1 MSPVAAI
8 CEMPDSK
15 SCIVTRSEESASN
28 IQVIFDARVDH
39 LSLLLAGL
47 QPGVTAHILDPHR
60 DGIAQITRLL
70 QQHPTTALALVA
82 HGFPGGVQLGNT
94 VLDLNTLDSY
104 AAALNSWFPP
114 GEPATLTLLSCHVAA
129 GDAGAEF
136 VEQLQTLTQATVTAS
151 AHRQGRG
158 QWLTAASQIL
168 TPTTRIHYPSEL
180 GTATLVAD
188 INPGG
193 SGLTLPGDLT
203 VFNGQLYFRANDGNS
218 GFELWRYDGIN
229 PPTLAADIRPGSR
242 GSSPDNLTVF
252 NGQLY
257 FRADDGTGSG
267 KELWRYDGTNPPQQV
282 ADINPG
288 SGNADPT
295 HLTVFNNQLYFNAD
309 DGSNGTELWQYD
321 GINAPQR
328 VTDINPG
335 SGNADPTNLTP
346 FNDKLYFRANDGIN
360 DTELWQYDP
369 SATPLPPTSP
379 PPGISNGSLSFQFAA
394 PFTAAT
400 PQTDLT
406 TTMSNIPLGS
416 FFDERYYLS
425 QYQDVAQAVVAGD
438 FATGYDHFVAIGLK
452 EGRNPIAYYSEAD
465 YLANNADVKDAIA
478 EGFFS
483 SGVEHFVLLGHKE
496 NRDPSP
502 LFDTDDYLLNNPDVA
517 KAITEGFF
525 SSGFEHWLR
534 HGAMEGRLS
543 LSLYQE
549 YDYLATNPDVAAAVT
564 AGDFESGWQ
573 HFQLLGMAEGRDP
586 SDRFDESAYLAANP
600 DVAAAVQNGSLANGV
615 QHFFTFGYGEGRALG

>member
-282 ADINPG
+282 ADINSGISDSFPDNLSVFNGQLYFRANDGNSGFELWRYDGTNPPQLAADINIGSDGAFPDDLTVFNGQLYFRANDGNSGSELWRYDGTNPPQQVADITPG
-288 SGNADPT
+288 SGNADP
-295 HLTVFNNQLYFNAD
+295 
-309 DGSNGTELWQYD
+309 S
-321 GINAPQR
+321 
-328 VTDINPG
+328 
-335 SGNADPTNLTP
+335 NLTH
-346 FNDKLYFRANDGIN
+346 FNDKLYFHANAGRK
-360 DTELWQYDP
+360 DTELRQNDP
-369 SATPLPPTSP
+369 NT
-379 PPGISNGSLSFQFAA
+379 
-394 PFTAAT
+394 T
-400 PQTDLT
+400 PQ
-406 TTMSNIPLGS
+406 P
-416 FFDERYYLS
+416 
-425 QYQDVAQAVVAGD
+425 
-438 FATGYDHFVAIGLK
+438 
-452 EGRNPIAYYSEAD
+452 
-465 YLANNADVKDAIA
+465 
-478 EGFFS
+478 
-483 SGVEHFVLLGHKE
+483 
-496 NRDPSP
+496 
-502 LFDTDDYLLNNPDVA
+502 
-517 KAITEGFF
+517 
-525 SSGFEHWLR
+525 
-534 HGAMEGRLS
+534 
-543 LSLYQE
+543 
-549 YDYLATNPDVAAAVT
+549 
-564 AGDFESGWQ
+564 
-573 HFQLLGMAEGRDP
+573 
-586 SDRFDESAYLAANP
+586 
-600 DVAAAVQNGSLANGV
+600 
-615 QHFFTFGYGEGRALG
+615 